1 MTKPVVRNRAKRRGR
16 SIEEDATTVRGL
28 RTQGPW
34 LLSNHRIAD
43 RVIRSDNVTKFLN
56 VDLDIR
62 ARFDLRPLATAFGKN
77 VVVLYTGHERRLYS
91 AHLEL
96 ARQPKNADA
105 AIRDFTVMVH
115 GLPRSHRKLWDAAT
129 TRDFNIGVQ
138 SVTQDKP
145 YEIKLAVSTIQA
157 VSSLSAR
164 IVVTIYAP
172 NLLANGKP

>member
-1 MTKPVVRNRAKRRGR
+1 
-16 SIEEDATTVRGL
+16 
-28 RTQGPW
+28 
-34 LLSNHRIAD
+34 
-43 RVIRSDNVTKFLN
+43 
-56 VDLDIR
+56 
-62 ARFDLRPLATAFGKN
+62 
-77 VVVLYTGHERRLYS
+77 
-91 AHLEL
+91 
-96 ARQPKNADA
+96 
-105 AIRDFTVMVH
+105 MVH
-115 GLPRSHRKLWDAAT
+115 GLPRSHPKLWDAAT

>member
-1 MTKPVVRNRAKRRGR
+1 MARSVVRNRAKRHGRG
-16 SIEEDATTVRGL
+16 IEEDATTVRGL
-28 RTQGPW
+28 GTQGPW
-34 LLSNHRIAD
+34 LLSNQRIPD
-43 RVIRSDNVTKFLN
+43 MVIRSENVTKFLN
-56 VDLDIR
+56 VDFDIR

-77 VVVLYTGHERRLYS
+77 VVVLYTGHERGLYS

-105 AIRDFTVMVH
+105 AIRDFAVLIH
-115 GLPRSHRKLWDAAT
+115 GLPRAHRKLWDAAT

-138 SVTQDKP
+138 SVTKDKP
-145 YEIKLAVSTIQA
+145 YEIKLAVSTIRA